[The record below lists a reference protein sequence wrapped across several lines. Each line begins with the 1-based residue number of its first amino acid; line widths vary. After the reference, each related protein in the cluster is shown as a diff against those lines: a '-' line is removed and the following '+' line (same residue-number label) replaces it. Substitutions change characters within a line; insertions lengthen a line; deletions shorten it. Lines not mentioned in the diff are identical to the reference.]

1 MSKIDVMR
9 LWPLLLL
16 ALLVSLSGCA
26 TKSSVSTIEQCPRI
40 PALPP
45 SLAKPVPPELRSMNA
60 AESIKRW
67 SESLRASE
75 AR

>member
-1 MSKIDVMR
+1 MNRIDVMR
-9 LWPLLLL
+9 PWLWLLL
-16 ALLVSLSGCA
+16 ALLVSLTGCA
-26 TKSSVSTIEQCPRI
+26 TPSAVSTIEQCPRI

-67 SESLRASE
+67 NESLRASE